1 MYNEELKRR
10 FIAEYAKS
18 LSHEKVCIKAFDAIM
33 PFEQEWGADL
43 CTKSR
48 DELESAMA
56 KIVGLRARSK
66 WQRVIVYQKYVGWC
80 LRNQVSGACDGM
92 LNVLCDNLDRVRSG
106 MVFNPM
112 DLQNFLDAV
121 FDPASDGTT
130 DCIHHSFCWMA
141 YAGMRAQD
149 IIDTKCSEVDFDNMV
164 IRFGG
169 DEYAIYREGLTATR
183 TASRS
188 SGFLYR
194 NRAYQDGKQEM
205 IRNRVPGDT
214 VVRGIRGVMTVES
227 ESTVLS
233 KANLRAIRDGDT
245 TKRLTYHSIWL
256 SGLFYR
262 IRIAELSGVPVDFS
276 EAAEEFM
283 EGKEYKLE
291 SGRNTLAAKKRA
303 VMRDFQNDY
312 VRWKAAMPL

>member
-1 MYNEELKRR
+1 M
-10 FIAEYAKS
+10 
-18 LSHEKVCIKAFDAIM
+18 
-33 PFEQEWGADL
+33 
-43 CTKSR
+43 
-48 DELESAMA
+48 
-56 KIVGLRARSK
+56 
-66 WQRVIVYQKYVGWC
+66 
-80 LRNQVSGACDGM
+80 
-92 LNVLCDNLDRVRSG
+92 
-106 MVFNPM
+106 
-112 DLQNFLDAV
+112 
-121 FDPASDGTT
+121 
-130 DCIHHSFCWMA
+130 
-141 YAGMRAQD
+141 
-149 IIDTKCSEVDFDNMV
+149 
-164 IRFGG
+164 
-169 DEYAIYREGLTATR
+169 
-183 TASRS
+183 
-188 SGFLYR
+188 
-194 NRAYQDGKQEM
+194 
-205 IRNRVPGDT
+205 
-214 VVRGIRGVMTVES
+214 RGIRGVMTVES